1 MPWETNNVRARGQF
15 RDKYASSADTW
26 AIEPQGINQVG
37 CIFSIQGFEIDYI
50 GVILGPD
57 IQYDAE
63 NDVLIGQVGN
73 NVAVQSSDSQEY
85 TRHIR
90 NAYRVLMS
98 RGKKG
103 CFVYCCNS
111 KVAEFLERCQR
122 KQVEII
128 EMNTTVPIAAEKGS
142 PIRTIILDDYDF
154 QRKSNKVG
162 FIPLYSVRAAC
173 GYFEDDAI
181 PEVEGWVDASGH
193 GFKPDPKIHFIVHA
207 KGDSMLPKIHDGDLC
222 VFEWYH
228 SGSRNGEI
236 VLTQCCDYDPDYD
249 GKYTIKKYYSE
260 KVITKNNWSH
270 TKIELKPINP
280 NYDSIEL
287 DPEENYK
294 TIGVFKCL
302 IQKIIEALIELF
314 PKLNAE
320 DTPVV
325 VGRIVADI
333 DSIVKVVRFP
343 GWQSTNAG
351 EREVQKA
358 LRKTLLKYKL
368 HKEEALFN
376 KAYMYIREYY

>member
-111 KVAEFLERCQR
+111 KGAEFLERCQR